1 MTYLYQI
8 NLEHIHFSHQVCSL
22 RLEST
27 AALNVNNNE
36 TFLIDVVHVV
46 CLFAHKMHLQGQM
59 LL

>member
-1 MTYLYQI
+1 MPYLYQI

-36 TFLIDVVHVV
+36 TFLIDVVV